1 MFSYDAPSS
10 SNDSSALRYLE
21 NTIRTAP
28 PAKLRL
34 MLIERAVGLCES
46 ISARWRLL
54 TPEMGCDEQ
63 TLHLRDILTELLAG
77 VGRSDLPVALAVSDL
92 YVFLSKHLT
101 DAEMMRDVTM
111 IDEIGLVLQTE
122 AETWRIVFETTN
134 AALAASQNAPFAR
147 QSPVAE
153 VSTPLP
159 TPHMSSAPIARTAS
173 LNLQG

>member
-1 MFSYDAPSS
+1 MFAYDAPSS
-10 SNDSSALRYLE
+10 GNDSSALRYLE
-21 NTIRTAP
+21 NTIRTAS

-34 MLIERAVGLCES
+34 MLIERAVGLCDAIS
-46 ISARWRLL
+46 IRWKASK
-54 TPEMGCDEQ
+54 PEMGCDEQ
-63 TLHLRDILTELLAG
+63 TLHLRDILTELLSG

-122 AETWRIVFETTN
+122 AETWRIVLETT
-134 AALAASQNAPFAR
+134 LAAQTPTPAFAPSSLSAPHLDSAPMVR
-147 QSPVAE
+147 QSG
-153 VSTPLP
+153 
-159 TPHMSSAPIARTAS
+159 